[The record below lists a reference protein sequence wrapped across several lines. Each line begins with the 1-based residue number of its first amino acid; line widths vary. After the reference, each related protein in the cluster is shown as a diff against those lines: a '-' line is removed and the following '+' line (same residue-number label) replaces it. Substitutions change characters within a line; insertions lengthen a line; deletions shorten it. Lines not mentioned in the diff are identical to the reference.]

1 MTGQLAILRSRL
13 ARLRRV
19 RAALRAFAAWSA
31 LACSVIIALAGVFA
45 LDFLFSLAT
54 PQRVVVLLLAS
65 AGVAWSFWKYTL
77 PFLGHR
83 ESEIDMA
90 LLVEREQQIDSDLVA
105 ALQFESPAASR
116 WGSSEL
122 TGAVVNYVSSASP
135 NINVFAGPAQTH
147 LQARAMLLA
156 ACVALALTAAVAA
169 PKHVA
174 AFFNRLALGSLHYPT
189 RTRIDEVVVDHTL
202 VYQGN
207 EQTSTPADSKAAQG
221 RPLGFFVKCSGQ
233 LPVSGRVALVSA
245 SNARS
250 RSRLPLRPLSLDER
264 LLRLRDASAKLN
276 DAIQASNAGILPT
289 WRNEIVALVRLDAP
303 DAVTPL
309 IAASQPADLA
319 VVVDAIS
326 KTIDHWPGDQR
337 RTTILAGEHPRLN
350 EELSYRIS
358 AGDAWTEPATIRMI
372 PLPVVELVVTP
383 VLPKYAAARLEKA
396 DAANRQITVLEGSSL
411 DMVVDC
417 INQKPLK
424 FAWLTLQRAGSTQRV
439 ELVPLNDARLAWS
452 LPAER
457 SALQDIRHEQ
467 RYEIQVVDADGLS
480 LESPIRGSIRIR
492 PDQPPTGLIEVIHKV
507 VLPTAKPVVTY
518 RASDDYGI
526 SRLAILVDV
535 ERSGLKSAGSPTTDE
550 VPAADSPVVSPPAPL
565 AVPSHRFEVLTS
577 QEPLAN
583 ERLPAAGKYGLSL
596 SPLKLAKGDR
606 IKLTL
611 EVTDYRG
618 ENANGEPQGQPT
630 LSDSLVLE
638 ISDESG
644 VLAAISQ
651 PDQRSADQLTEI
663 IQRQLGIGENPQ

>member
-19 RAALRAFAAWSA
+19 RAASRAFAAASA
-31 LACSVIIALAGVFA
+31 LASSVMIALAGVFA
-45 LDFLFSLAT
+45 LDFLFSLAA
-54 PQRVVVLLLAS
+54 PQRIVVLLMAF
-65 AGVAWSFWKYTL
+65 AGLAWSFWKYTR
-77 PFLGHR
+77 PFLGRR
-83 ESEIDMA
+83 ETEIDMA
-90 LLVEREQQIDSDLVA
+90 LLVERQQQIDSDLVA

-135 NINVFAGPAQTH
+135 TINVFAGPAQTH
-147 LQARAMLLA
+147 LQARAMLLT
-156 ACVALALTAAVAA
+156 ACIALALLAAFAA
-169 PKHVA
+169 PKHLE
-174 AFFNRLALGSLHYPT
+174 AFFNRLALGSMHYPT
-189 RTRIDEVVVDHTL
+189 RTRIDEVIVDRTS
-202 VYQGN
+202 VYQGD
-207 EQTSTPADSKAAQG
+207 EQTSTPADSTAAQG

-233 LPVSGRVALVSA
+233 LPTSGRVALVSA
-245 SNARS
+245 SNARN
-250 RSRLPLRPLSLDER
+250 RSGLPLRPLSLDER
-264 LLRLRDASAKLN
+264 LLRMREASVKLN
-276 DAIQASNAGILPT
+276 DAIQSSNAGILPT
-289 WRNEIVALVRLDAP
+289 WRDEILALVRFDAP
-303 DAVTPL
+303 AAVAPL
-309 IAASQPADLA
+309 MAARQPADLSA
-319 VVVDAIS
+319 VVNAIS

-337 RTTILAGEHPRLN
+337 RTTILVGEHPRLN
-350 EELSYRIS
+350 EELSYRVS

-383 VLPKYAAARLEKA
+383 VPPKYAAARLEKA
-396 DAANRQITVLEGSSL
+396 DAANRQIAVLEGSL
-411 DMVVDC
+411 LNMVVDC
-417 INQKPLK
+417 VNHKPLK
-424 FAWLTLQRAGSTQRV
+424 SAWLTLQRAGTTQRV
-439 ELVPLNDARLAWS
+439 DLVPRDEERLVWS
-452 LPAER
+452 LPAEN
-457 SALQDIRHEQ
+457 SPLQDVRFEQ

-492 PDQPPTGLIEVIHKV
+492 PDQPPTGLIEVVHKV
-507 VLPTAKPVVTY
+507 VLPTAEPVMTY

-526 SRLAILVDV
+526 SRLTILVDV
-535 ERSGLKSAGSPTTDE
+535 ERGGLKSVTSPANDE
-550 VPAADSPVVSPPAPL
+550 TPVAETPVASSPAPL
-565 AVPSHRFEVLTS
+565 AAPSHRFEVFMS
-577 QEPLAN
+577 PQPIAG
-583 ERLPAAGKYGLSL
+583 ERLPANGKYGLTL

-618 ENANGEPQGQPT
+618 ENAKGEPQGQPT